1 MVDLPF
7 VCDRDKATKKSLTAP
22 PPAVRI
28 HLLASSRDH
37 SSDAQAYGAADR
49 DKWAGVLSA
58 TLLHSLRAEQTWGQL
73 LEDVRAHIRRS
84 KLLVL
89 PILSSTAPLD
99 LSAETQ
105 LV

>member
-37 SSDAQAYGAADR
+37 SSDAQAYGAANR
-49 DKWAGVLSA
+49 AQWAGVLSA
-58 TLLHSLRAEQTWGQL
+58 MLLHSLRPEQTWGQL
-73 LEDVRAHIRRS
+73 LEDVR
-84 KLLVL
+84 V
-89 PILSSTAPLD
+89 
-99 LSAETQ
+99 
-105 LV
+105 